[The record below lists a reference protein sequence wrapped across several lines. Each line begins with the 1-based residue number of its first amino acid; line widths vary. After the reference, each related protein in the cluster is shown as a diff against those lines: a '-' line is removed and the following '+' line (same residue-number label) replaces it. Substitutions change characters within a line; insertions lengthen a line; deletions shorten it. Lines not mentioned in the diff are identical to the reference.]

1 MMFNFANQGIGIC
14 RRKDETM
21 NTVIKRVSGIN
32 WTMSNNK
39 RIRDRYIRVRSCNMQ
54 LRNVAT
60 SIKSVNV
67 GCKADGSWCE
77 STMVN

>member
-1 MMFNFANQGIGIC
+1 
-14 RRKDETM
+14 M

-32 WTMSNNK
+32 WTMSNNT

-60 SIKSVNV
+60 SNKSVNV

-77 STMVN
+77 STMVNQRHNEHRT